1 MADFE
6 FQGLMAATF
15 APMKENGDVNLDVV
29 PQYAEFLSRN
39 NIKGIFV
46 NGTTGEGIYSLTDEE
61 RMDLL
66 EAWMKQKHLIPTIIV
81 QVSGTNL
88 RSAQKMAA
96 HAEKVGVTAI
106 AVLPSMYTFPSSI
119 DHLVDW
125 IKLISDSAPKT
136 PCMYYHIPVNTK
148 VTLPMQKLLPA
159 AAAKIPN
166 FVGLKFTSRDCAEA
180 GSCTRLKRS
189 NGKPYTFYFG
199 SDETYLGH
207 YGFGIESA
215 IGSSYNFAPQLFHQI
230 NQAVMNNDMSKARE
244 LQKIVTEMFEV
255 LFKHGKPGLVQQKV
269 AMKLL
274 TNIDLGPARF
284 PQLPMEQEHIFELA
298 IDLKKLGIDKFQK

>member
-1 MADFE
+1 M
-6 FQGLMAATF
+6 G
-15 APMKENGDVNLDVV
+15 
-29 PQYAEFLSRN
+29 SRN

-189 NGKPYTFYFG
+189 NGKPYTFFFG
-199 SDETYLGH
+199 SDETFLGH

-215 IGSSYNFAPQLFHQI
+215 IGSSYNFVPQLFHQI
-230 NQAVMNNDMSKARE
+230 SQAFQAGDVKKARE
-244 LQKIVTEMFEV
+244 LQLEVTIMFETI
-255 LFKHGKPGLVQQKV
+255 FTHGKPGTVPQKG

-274 TNIDLGPARF
+274 TGIDVGPARY
-284 PQLPMEQEHIFELA
+284 PQINMTPENIALLEK
-298 IDLKKLGIDKFQK
+298 DLKDLNIAAYHK